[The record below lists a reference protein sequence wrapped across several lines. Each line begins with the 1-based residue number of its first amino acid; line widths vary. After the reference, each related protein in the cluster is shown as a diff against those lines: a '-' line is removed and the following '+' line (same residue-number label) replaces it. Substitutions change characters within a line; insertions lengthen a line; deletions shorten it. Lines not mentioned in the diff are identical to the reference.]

1 MRFRNPF
8 PLVLVAIVAVFLPCA
23 GVALAQQPAEYRGT
37 LEPKLVAH
45 VPPWYL
51 LTKLRAA
58 TDEERGRVKVNLATG
73 DRAFVTDL
81 ASLVKGVD
89 LKAALV
95 ERAGGQYALLVDF
108 DRDGVWAEAERVSLV
123 PSKDPEESP
132 GTVETA
138 FDVPLPAGYAHAFYP
153 LVMKVRP
160 PQPGQAN
167 AMPTLLQSSGVAAQG
182 VVDIDGRKTIVRYT
196 KVNLRTGAIDAM
208 SGWLEVDCNGDGAI
222 DTIWYSPE
230 NSFSEGAAVVFR
242 VGSRYVS
249 TTSVDASTRIIVMR
263 THPASDYQRIELQ
276 ISASIPDFAFVDFD
290 GKPRKLSDFRGKYLM
305 LDFWGSWCGPCISRF
320 PALKDVYAKYRTRG
334 FEILGM
340 DKENWEGDQVA
351 PVIEKA
357 KAVISEKALAWPQA
371 RPDSVKT
378 VIDRFHIVPYPTYVL
393 LDKDGRVVSWGQKGQ
408 LPLDGPELATTLEK
422 VLSKAPG
429 GRR

>member
-153 LVMKVRP
+153 LVMKVRA
-160 PQPGQAN
+160 PQPGQGD
-167 AMPTLLQSSGVAAQG
+167 AMPTLL
-182 VVDIDGRKTIVRYT
+182 
-196 KVNLRTGAIDAM
+196 
-208 SGWLEVDCNGDGAI
+208 
-222 DTIWYSPE
+222 
-230 NSFSEGAAVVFR
+230 
-242 VGSRYVS
+242 
-249 TTSVDASTRIIVMR
+249 
-263 THPASDYQRIELQ
+263 
-276 ISASIPDFAFVDFD
+276 
-290 GKPRKLSDFRGKYLM
+290 
-305 LDFWGSWCGPCISRF
+305 
-320 PALKDVYAKYRTRG
+320 
-334 FEILGM
+334 
-340 DKENWEGDQVA
+340 
-351 PVIEKA
+351 
-357 KAVISEKALAWPQA
+357 
-371 RPDSVKT
+371 
-378 VIDRFHIVPYPTYVL
+378 
-393 LDKDGRVVSWGQKGQ
+393 
-408 LPLDGPELATTLEK
+408 
-422 VLSKAPG
+422 
-429 GRR
+429 